1 MDIRRIT
8 DNFSVSP
15 QIRPEDVPTLAEAG
29 YTRVICNRP
38 DSEVTGDETSAA
50 IEAACAEAGLS
61 FHVIPVGHS
70 GMTVD
75 LIAQQREAID
85 TSDGPVLAYCRSG
98 TRSCHVWALGRAGEM
113 DSDDIIA
120 AGAKGGYDLTPL
132 RETLGAIAQARRG

>member
-8 DNFSVSP
+8 DRFSVSP

-29 YTRVICNRP
+29 FTRVICNRP
-38 DSEVTGDETSAA
+38 DAEVTGDETSAE
-50 IEAACAEAGLS
+50 IERACAEAGLS

-70 GMTVD
+70 GLTPD
-75 LIAQQREAID
+75 LIAQQREAVD

-113 DSDDIIA
+113 DTDEIIA
-120 AGAKGGYDLTPL
+120 AGAQGGYDLTPM
-132 RETLGAIAQARRG
+132 RETLTALAQARST